1 MYNWFECK
9 IKYDKTGNDGI
20 INTVSENYLV
30 DALSFTEAE
39 ARINL
44 EMKPFISGEFL
55 VANIKRVKI
64 AELFDSANSSADKW
78 YRSKVNFVTLDE
90 EKGIE
95 KRTPSTM
102 YVKAE
107 DMQDALNNLLAGLK
121 NTLGDYEIANI
132 TETAIMDVY
141 PYAKIDSDT
150 LSNDQ
155 TPDFLEE

>member
-9 IKYDKTGNDGI
+9 IKYDKTAEDGMI
-20 INTVSENYLV
+20 KTVSENYLV

-39 ARINL
+39 ARINV

-64 AELFDSANSSADKW
+64 AELFDSTNANADKW
-78 YRSKVNFVTLDE
+78 YRSKVNFVSLDE

-95 KRTPSTM
+95 KRVPSTM

-107 DMQDALNNLLAGLK
+107 DMQGALNNLLTGLK
-121 NTLGDYEIANI
+121 NTLADYEIANI
-132 TETAIMDVY
+132 TETMIMDVF
-141 PYAKIDSDT
+141 PYAKVDSET
-150 LSNDQ
+150 
-155 TPDFLEE
+155 TE